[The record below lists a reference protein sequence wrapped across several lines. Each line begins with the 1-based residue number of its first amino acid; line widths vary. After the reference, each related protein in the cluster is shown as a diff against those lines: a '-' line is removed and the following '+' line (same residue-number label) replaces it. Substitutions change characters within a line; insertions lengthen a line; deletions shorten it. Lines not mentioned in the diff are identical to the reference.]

1 MSSVWL
7 SRSQHFIVFIKTL
20 FSLILFSHV
29 ITVSISPH
37 PEESS
42 WGLANEKCCNSRNAS
57 PLAAVICFS
66 LAVKQIL
73 IFEGLI
79 YQLKFLSS
87 VSYMDA
93 D

>member
-1 MSSVWL
+1 MLSVWL
-7 SRSQHFIVFIKTL
+7 SGSRHFTVFIKTL
-20 FSLILFSHV
+20 FPLIPCSHV
-29 ITVSISPH
+29 TTVSVSPH

-79 YQLKFLSS
+79 YQPKFLSS
-87 VSYMDA
+87 VSHMDA